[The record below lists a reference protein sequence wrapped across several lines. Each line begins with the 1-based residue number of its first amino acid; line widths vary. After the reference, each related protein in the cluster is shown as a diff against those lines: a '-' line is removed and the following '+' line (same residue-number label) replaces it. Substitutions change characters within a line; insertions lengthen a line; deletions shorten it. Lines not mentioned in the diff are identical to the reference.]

1 MHMHCSPALFMHCSP
16 ALLPLTV
23 AGIILAGLLVW
34 GFKNPL
40 VWRMLAVLGMGSGVG
55 FLVWGIMLAA
65 MHESPALGSPAGIIA
80 AGAGGLVTA
89 IALFVISFCGGR
101 PARKE

>member
-1 MHMHCSPALFMHCSP
+1 
-16 ALLPLTV
+16 
-23 AGIILAGLLVW
+23 
-34 GFKNPL
+34 
-40 VWRMLAVLGMGSGVG
+40 
-55 FLVWGIMLAA
+55 MLAA